1 MFSFFVAKKGISG
14 GVITRNVV
22 ERLERGSEAVVGL
35 DDNSLL
41 VGTKNGIFF
50 GGVFDGGDVAFAI
63 GNEEIFRDGA
73 RNALKGVEG
82 LASSAAMFGDITN
95 KMRR

>member
-1 MFSFFVAKKGISG
+1 M
-14 GVITRNVV
+14 
-22 ERLERGSEAVVGL
+22 VGL

-50 GGVFDGGDVAFAI
+50 GGVFDDGDVAFTI

-82 LASSAAMFGDITN
+82 LASSVAMFGDITN
-95 KMRR
+95 KMRG